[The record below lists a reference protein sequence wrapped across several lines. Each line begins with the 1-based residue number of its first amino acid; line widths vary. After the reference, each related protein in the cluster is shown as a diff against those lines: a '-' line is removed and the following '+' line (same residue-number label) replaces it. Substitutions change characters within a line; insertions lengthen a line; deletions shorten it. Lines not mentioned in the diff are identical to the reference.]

1 MVQKTILVAEDN
13 SMNAELLRAILE
25 AKGYRVLC
33 VAKGDEAVKVA
44 LKKKPDLIL
53 MDLQLPG
60 IDGYEAT
67 RRIKSNKET
76 KNIPV
81 IAVTAHA
88 LKGDR
93 EKAIDAGCDD
103 YIKKPIDTREVP
115 ELVARYIGESN

>member
-33 VAKGDEAVKVA
+33 VTKGDEAVKVA

-53 MDLQLPG
+53 MDIQLPG

-67 RRIKSNKET
+67 KRIKSNKET

-81 IAVTAHA
+81 IAITAYA

-115 ELVARYIGESN
+115 IIVARYIGENK